1 MLIPRRTSH
10 YLTEIGKMFPVISL
24 TGPRQAGKTTL
35 LRDLYP
41 GYKYVSLENPD
52 LRRQA
57 LDDPRSF
64 LDEYN
69 DQVIFD
75 EAQRWPELFSYLQG
89 MVDEDRRP
97 GRFILSGSQN
107 FLLRKNIT
115 QTLAG
120 RVGIVR
126 LLPLDNEELYDS
138 DLLPLDADKAI
149 IRGFYPDLVKRGLA
163 TEPFFSSYMA
173 SYVERDVAELVN
185 WSNLDDFQRFI
196 RIVASYAGQN
206 ANFSKMSKDVGISLK
221 TAQAWLGILEQ
232 SYLIFRLP
240 AFFRN
245 FGKRLVK
252 TPKIYFYDT
261 GLLCYLLEIFD
272 PEELSVNR
280 NKGAIFENF
289 IIADAF
295 KSFYH
300 QGHSPNFYFYRDK
313 EKKEVDL
320 LFERGNEAQLFEIK
334 SAKQFRPGMIKNLDQ
349 VSSYW
354 DRPTVTSLVY
364 KGIDEHLVGKTMLR
378 NWRNIRWRRK
388 SSTT

>member
-1 MLIPRRTSH
+1 
-10 YLTEIGKMFPVISL
+10 MFPVISL

-35 LRDLYP
+35 LQDLYP
-41 GYKYVSLENPD
+41 GYKYVSLEHPEM
-52 LRRQA
+52 RRQA
-57 LDDPRSF
+57 MKDPRSF
-64 LDEYN
+64 LEVYG

-120 RVGIVR
+120 RVGIVK

-149 IRGFYPDLVKRGLA
+149 VRGFYPDLVKRGLA
-163 TEPFFSSYMA
+163 TEPFFSSYMG
-173 SYVERDVAELVN
+173 SYVERDVAELVS
-185 WSNLDDFQRFI
+185 WSNLDNFQRFI
-196 RIVASYAGQN
+196 RIVATYAGQH
-206 ANFSKMSKDVGISLK
+206 ANFSKMANDIGISLK
-221 TAQAWLGILEQ
+221 TAQSWLGILEQ

-252 TPKIYFYDT
+252 SPKIYFYDT
-261 GLLCYLLEIFD
+261 GLLCYLLEIFEAD
-272 PEELSVNR
+272 ELKNNR
-280 NKGAIFENF
+280 SKGAIFENF
-289 IIADAF
+289 IVADAF
-295 KSFYH
+295 KSFHH

-313 EKKEVDL
+313 DKKEVDL

-334 SAKQFRPGMIKNLDQ
+334 SARQFRPGMTQNMET
-349 VSSYW
+349 VAGYW
-354 DRPTVTSLVY
+354 DKPTITTLIY
-364 KGIDEHLVGKTMLR
+364 RGLEEHLVGKSKMR
-378 NWRNIRWRRK
+378 HWRNVRWRRK
-388 SSTT
+388 GSLL